1 MATASIPEKRK
12 KVGIFD
18 CLSYAAGDFG
28 CNMSFALAGTYFT
41 LFYTQYMGID
51 SLVFAAVLVV
61 LKVWDGI
68 NDPLLGGL
76 IDASKVDNWKRGKY
90 KTFIFYGSFGLAI
103 AAALCFLP
111 FPQAPYVA
119 KIMLC
124 LFGYIMWDAFYTLVN
139 VPYGTMLAAIT
150 NVPAERASLSAWR
163 SLGALVAQM
172 GVASILPSLLYDA
185 NNNIMGGK
193 LFVAALIMSVIALIS
208 IQFMC
213 HTTIERVQIPPSTK
227 ENGFNFIRA
236 IIDFCKNRPAV
247 GATLPTVAMY
257 LGMNGAATATTVM
270 FQAYFG
276 DMRLSGLTTLCMTM
290 PMFLFMPFLRKIVGR
305 FGKQEASAACMILGV
320 VATLAMLILPM
331 PANGTGMLIFFV
343 CILLYGAGMGIFM
356 CVGNA
361 FVADAIDYQ
370 EWTTGRRED
379 STIYAMQSF
388 FRKLA
393 QGIGPSIGLVLMV
406 MLGYNEALQAAQPA
420 DVALNMRYLT
430 AAMYLFSAVLQF
442 VSIKFIYNL
451 DKKTVAQM
459 TEELNERHAKQ
470 FAEAEADQQ

>member
-41 LFYTQYMGID
+41 LFYTQYMGIN

-76 IDASKVDNWKRGKY
+76 IDAAKVDHWKRGKY
-90 KTFIFYGSFGLAI
+90 KTFIYYGSFGLAI

-111 FPQAPYVA
+111 FPQAPQIA

-124 LFGYIMWDAFYTLVN
+124 LFGYIMWDAFYTIVN
-139 VPYGTMLAAIT
+139 VPYGSMLAAIT
-150 NVPAERASLSAWR
+150 NVPSERASLSAWR

-172 GVASILPSLLYDA
+172 GVAAILPSLLYDA

-193 LFVAALIMSVIALIS
+193 LFVTALIMGVIALIS

-213 HTTIERVQIPPSTK
+213 HTTIERVQVPPSTK
-227 ENGFNFIRA
+227 KDGFNFLRA
-236 IIDFCKNRPAV
+236 IVDFMKNRPAV

-257 LGMNGAATATTVM
+257 LGMYGAATATTVM

-276 DMRLSGLTTLCMTM
+276 DMRLSGLTTMCMTM
-290 PMFLFMPFLRKIVGR
+290 PMFLFMPFLKKIVGR
-305 FGKQEASAACMILGV
+305 FGKQEASSACMLLGV
-320 VATLAMLILPM
+320 LATFGMIVLPIT
-331 PANGTGMLIFFV
+331 PDATGMVIFFV
-343 CILLYGAGMGIFM
+343 CILLYGLGMGVFM

-361 FVADAIDYQ
+361 LVADAIDYQ
-370 EWTTGRRED
+370 EWSTGRRED
-379 STIYAMQSF
+379 NTIYAMQSF
-388 FRKLA
+388 FRKIA

-406 MLGYNEALQAAQPA
+406 AFGYNEALGAAQPYEI
-420 DVALNMRYLT
+420 ALNMRYLT
-430 AAMYLFSAVLQF
+430 AAMYFFSAVLQF
-442 VSIKFIYNL
+442 ISLKFIYNL
-451 DKKTVAQM
+451 DKNTVEKM
-459 TEELNERHAKQ
+459 TEELNAKHA
-470 FAEAEADQQ
+470 AELAQANQ